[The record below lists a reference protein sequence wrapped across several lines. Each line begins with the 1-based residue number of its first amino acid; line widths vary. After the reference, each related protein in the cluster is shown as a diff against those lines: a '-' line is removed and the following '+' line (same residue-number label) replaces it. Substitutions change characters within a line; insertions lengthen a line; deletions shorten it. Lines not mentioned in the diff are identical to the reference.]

1 MPARH
6 YPPNSHHHQHHHQ
19 QNHIS
24 ENIVPEIE
32 SSGIP
37 QDPDVEADRQEPDYH
52 LVESGS
58 DVQLSSKVPE
68 PAPTSAIGAT
78 TGTRMYLP
86 ETDILDSSCS
96 SDEDDDV
103 VKNCD
108 IEDGGN
114 SRGMNRKFCLNFPKE
129 VIFKVDVFTHQF

>member
-6 YPPNSHHHQHHHQ
+6 HPPIPQHHRHHPNHQHH
-19 QNHIS
+19 IDDS
-24 ENIVPEIE
+24 EDILPEME
-32 SSGIP
+32 ALRLS
-37 QDPDVEADRQEPDYH
+37 QDPTIEAERQEPDYH

-58 DVQLSSKVPE
+58 DVLLSTKEDV
-68 PAPTSAIGAT
+68 PAPAPSSSTAGST
-78 TGTRMYLP
+78 TRKMIP

-96 SDEDDDV
+96 SDDDDDV

-114 SRGMNRKFCLNFPKE
+114 TRGMNRRFTF
-129 VIFKVDVFTHQF
+129 FKQL